1 MPANS
6 ILVLALSIILTPG
19 LGLNTTDQSDEVGNQ
34 TVAQPDDNATDSQ
47 PFVNATELAGI
58 SALVLINEIE
68 LNPEGNDTGDEWIE
82 LFNPGEAE
90 ADLGGLAINGS
101 KSISIELQED
111 FVIDGR
117 ETLVVHLANA
127 TLSNV
132 GETVTLVNSSSGEV
146 IDSTPSLVDRK
157 DNGYTWQRM
166 PDGDDEWEF
175 LEETEGRLNDPSTE
189 TSNSNAGDRTR
200 QDGECLGTAG
210 CVEGIAIRIVDGDT
224 LYVSADASV
233 YKVDLA
239 LVETAGRDEDD
250 FLETTMFT
258 RSLCLGSPVL
268 VDQDDNQLATDGS
281 VIASVYCSSVGLAEE
296 LLDNDLATL
305 DAGQCGSSEFAS
317 SEWAREHGC

>member
-1 MPANS
+1 
-6 ILVLALSIILTPG
+6 
-19 LGLNTTDQSDEVGNQ
+19 
-34 TVAQPDDNATDSQ
+34 
-47 PFVNATELAGI
+47 
-58 SALVLINEIE
+58 
-68 LNPEGNDTGDEWIE
+68 
-82 LFNPGEAE
+82 
-90 ADLGGLAINGS
+90 
-101 KSISIELQED
+101 
-111 FVIDGR
+111 
-117 ETLVVHLANA
+117 
-127 TLSNV
+127 
-132 GETVTLVNSSSGEV
+132 
-146 IDSTPSLVDRK
+146 
-157 DNGYTWQRM
+157 
-166 PDGDDEWEF
+166 
-175 LEETEGRLNDPSTE
+175 
-189 TSNSNAGDRTR
+189 
-200 QDGECLGTAG
+200 
-210 CVEGIAIRIVDGDT
+210 VEGIAIRIVDGDT